1 MFNTLSHNYNGNF
14 HQHEVDIISGC
25 IFNTIKFKKYRRI
38 SVSNP
43 LLCYKCIEQIKYLD
57 NKIKDEC
64 NLSLLKE
71 VENILSKEWMGS
83 LEKRESRIYNL
94 KKNYR
99 YDIDKNSGFYKNRIE
114 KCHDSV
120 MDKLPQWIVG
130 IIITGIITGIL
141 VILGINQ

>member
-1 MFNTLSHNYNGNF
+1 MQS
-14 HQHEVDIISGC
+14 I
-25 IFNTIKFKKYRRI
+25 TIKRSRKYTFQRMDGKSR
-38 SVSNP
+38 
-43 LLCYKCIEQIKYLD
+43 
-57 NKIKDEC
+57 
-64 NLSLLKE
+64 
-71 VENILSKEWMGS
+71 
-83 LEKRESRIYNL
+83 KRESRIYNL